1 MIFHSYVS
9 LPEGN
14 RQKYGWLWRKNKM
27 AIPARVWALPLTGK
41 ACRRWLADHH
51 PEERK
56 QVPRNRI
63 DWWFGGYTF
72 KPPAVFTSH
81 LRMAHTNFAMLVEK
95 QKQLN
100 GKGFHKSPRRTK
112 TSNTLNRSLWVM
124 IETGHRSMMN
134 YAVMPIAHFEAMI
147 HKVYQGM
154 SRDMI
159 FDMNP
164 RRFPDFAPQSD
175 QGPRMRRSF
184 AKTKHCKRF
193 RRHAGDSRSVD
204 LGRVMLHGN
213 DDGLKTTSFW

>member
-14 RQKYGWLWRKNKM
+14 RQKYGWLWRKNKI

-51 PEERK
+51 PEDRK
-56 QVPRNRI
+56 QVPWNRI

-112 TSNTLNRSLWVM
+112 TSNTVNRSLWVM

-164 RRFPDFAPQSD
+164 RRFPDFSEWPRSKDEEILCKD
-175 QGPRMRRSF
+175 QALQEIQEACRRQQERRLGP
-184 AKTKHCKRF
+184 
-193 RRHAGDSRSVD
+193 GDAAWEWWWVCE
-204 LGRVMLHGN
+204 LEHHHV
-213 DDGLKTTSFW
+213 